1 MHWTPEREFWNR
13 NLAESFLD
21 KTLLLTVPLS
31 TEENKWIPSN
41 FSKNPGE
48 MQRVKIS
55 DGPASRPDVA
65 VLSVVSCYTV
75 RNRFQCLV
83 GHLDR
88 VQILPLPSLLPFT
101 TLALLCSRRDR
112 LVSDLRTPSL
122 VTCSEK
128 SAPTPNSGQAAVSRV
143 GGWCCRKTK

>member
-65 VLSVVSCYTV
+65 VLSVISCYTV

-88 VQILPLPSLLPFT
+88 VQILPLPSLLPCQTMTVDHFHDCHMKLSYET
-101 TLALLCSRRDR
+101 SIGVLRQDKMKILKEPITPVVLRCLL
-112 LVSDLRTPSL
+112 
-122 VTCSEK
+122 
-128 SAPTPNSGQAAVSRV
+128 NF
-143 GGWCCRKTK
+143 